1 MRYLIEYPIEGVGS
15 DVGDVV
21 YGPHEARLDLRPVF
35 VAPRLLEP
43 TQRAVHPLR
52 QGVNVTVRWVAA

>member
-21 YGPHEARLDLRPVF
+21 YRLHKVPRDLCPVF
-35 VAPRLLEP
+35 VASRLLE
-43 TQRAVHPLR
+43 TIQRAVDRLR
-52 QGVNVTVRWVAA
+52 QGLNVTVRWVAA